1 MSPVGPVSLTVYLSL
16 QEWAGWM
23 LVGMKRQ
30 AGDHLWYLE
39 TRYNAIQPS
48 TPCGE
53 VFEVVGSQLVFGEEL
68 IGEKGIKDI
77 RAPKVGFVE
86 FLFK

>member
-1 MSPVGPVSLTVYLSL
+1 MSPVGPVSLTVHLSL

-30 AGDHLWYLE
+30 AGDHLWCLE

-48 TPCGE
+48 TACGE

-68 IGEKGIKDI
+68 ICEKGIKDI
-77 RAPKVGFVE
+77 RVPKVGFVE
-86 FLFK
+86 F